1 MRRRIR
7 KLGVLFLA
15 ASVLYVVFRE
25 LFQVKITH
33 PSILY
38 DILISRSQKNDLGPA
53 FQSLLLTRAAF
64 N

>member
-1 MRRRIR
+1 MR

-25 LFQVKITH
+25 LLQVKITH

-38 DILISRSQKNDLGPA
+38 DILISRYDLGPT
-53 FQSLLLTRAAF
+53 F
-64 N
+64 